1 MVGKFKTAFLFE
13 GSGSVMQNLFLQ
25 NYKLVTV
32 AGTLIKLK
40 AIVPSTKKK
49 NQQLKTKGW
58 RSAKAH

>member
-49 NQQLKTKGW
+49 KST
-58 RSAKAH
+58 A